1 MCHPLFKLKMAL
13 YRTFFEVFFFLY
25 PIGKLCFCGRD
36 LHVIKMPSRGGGR
49 QIQSLER
56 NNFAFSKVF
65 QLLWAQGL
73 VLKLF
78 RGLVPPP
85 RTPLVGR
92 GVTSSPYVIWRGCN
106 IMPHLES
113 IQSSNLNHYP
123 FVLLLG
129 EAKVLD
135 FTEYF
140 PRQQYL
146 NFPFWQSWLWAVVK
160 ISTQILL
167 NVLKDKRKVFLM
179 TCW

>member
-1 MCHPLFKLKMAL
+1 MAL
-13 YRTFFEVFFFLY
+13 YRTFFEVFFFPFIPLESY
-25 PIGKLCFCGRD
+25 AFVGAIYMSLKCLPEE
-36 LHVIKMPSRGGGR
+36 GGR

-113 IQSSNLNHYP
+113 IQSSNLNHHP

-135 FTEYF
+135 CTEYF

>member
-85 RTPLVGR
+85 PQD
-92 GVTSSPYVIWRGCN
+92 TSCGQGCYFKSLC
-106 IMPHLES
+106 HLEGMQHNASFGINS
-113 IQSSNLNHYP
+113 IFKPKPLPLCTPPWGSKSFGLY
-123 FVLLLG
+123 
-129 EAKVLD
+129 
-135 FTEYF
+135 
-140 PRQQYL
+140 
-146 NFPFWQSWLWAVVK
+146 
-160 ISTQILL
+160 
-167 NVLKDKRKVFLM
+167 
-179 TCW
+179 